1 MSTTATTTAAPAQHH
16 SVQVVPNNPDDGKA
30 TLSEDDKVFQTLT
43 RGDRAG
49 KIRMQGIPTF
59 SDPLKKR
66 EWMKQHMAAAFR
78 FFGKKGYGEGASGH
92 ISMRGKFVY
101 YNICGCGL
109 IYYKMVGIC

>member
-1 MSTTATTTAAPAQHH
+1 MSTTTTTTATPAQHH
-16 SVQVVPNNPDDGKA
+16 PVQVVANNHKDSNGAPI
-30 TLSEDDKVFQTLT
+30 DDKKTFQTLT

-92 ISMRGKFVY
+92 ISMRGKGLFTLVSPLKEVY
-101 YNICGCGL
+101 PSR
-109 IYYKMVGIC
+109 

>member
-1 MSTTATTTAAPAQHH
+1 MSTATATTTANPQQPI
-16 SVQVVPNNPDDGKA
+16 QVVPNGDNEDSFHS
-30 TLSEDDKVFQTLT
+30 LS

-78 FFGKKGYGEGASGH
+78 FFGKNGYGEGASGH
-92 ISMRGKFVY
+92 ISMRGKNPF
-101 YNICGCGL
+101 CFCLPHKCEKGL
-109 IYYKMVGIC
+109 LRSKYT